1 MAKSTGKRGHRSKAE
16 DVLSRKAT
24 QHHDFVGEA
33 EPDRTRSR
41 AVEQGRIRRDQ
52 EDLEKEV
59 VKEMAHDLESMA
71 GAEEKPASA
80 AASAESAPS
89 SVERPLFERPRS
101 LREAVKLVRK
111 MNEGNEAIDRQCI
124 HIGRVLQQS
133 GFHELAHAFLAEP
146 FDVHRAAAGPVHQAL
161 HPLRRAVDVHAMV
174 VRLALD
180 AHERLTALGTL
191 RGEFPRLG
199 PGRTLRERPVDR
211 SPWSAFPRNR
221 HPYRESTRESARP
234 SNRSR
239 TRKGRRH

>member
-16 DVLSRKAT
+16 DVLSRKAS

-33 EPDRTRSR
+33 DPARTRSR

-101 LREAVKLVRK
+101 LREAVKLVR
-111 MNEGNEAIDRQCI
+111 ERAPQALEALREKAEERLEQMPAPVKTVVHLSERAIGLALWPVRVGV
-124 HIGRVLQQS
+124 HLAGRVLQT
-133 GFHELAHAFLAEP
+133 P
-146 FDVHRAAAGPVHQAL
+146 
-161 HPLRRAVDVHAMV
+161 
-174 VRLALD
+174 LALL
-180 AHERLTALGTL
+180 RLLVTNRGTA
-191 RGEFPRLG
+191 
-199 PGRTLRERPVDR
+199 
-211 SPWSAFPRNR
+211 
-221 HPYRESTRESARP
+221 
-234 SNRSR
+234 
-239 TRKGRRH
+239 